1 MKIEYATDWQ
11 EVHSELRIQIQ
22 KIGYNPDLQRL
33 LNNITNMVTELSQ
46 LEVNARRT
54 KKTTYTDEKVTKIN
68 EAIDR
73 LEKILLIA
81 KLSY

>member
-11 EVHSELRIQIQ
+11 EVHSVLRLQIQ

-46 LEVNARRT
+46 LEVTVRRT
-54 KKTTYTDEKVTKIN
+54 HKTVYTDEKLAQIN

>member
-1 MKIEYATDWQ
+1 MKIEYAIDWH
-11 EVHSELRIQIQ
+11 EVHSELRLQIQ

-46 LEVNARRT
+46 LEVTARRT
-54 KKTTYTDEKVTKIN
+54 HKTTYTAEKVERIN

>member
-22 KIGYNPDLQRL
+22 KIGYNPDLLRL

>member
-1 MKIEYATDWQ
+1 MKIQYATDWH
-11 EVHSELRIQIQ
+11 EVHGMLRLQML

-46 LEVNARRT
+46 IEVTARRLNSDYVT
-54 KKTTYTDEKVTKIN
+54 AEKIAEIN
-68 EAIDR
+68 SAIDR

-81 KLSY
+81 QLSN

>member
-1 MKIEYATDWQ
+1 MKIEHAIDWQ
-11 EVHSELRIQIQ
+11 EVHSVLRIQIQ

-46 LEVNARRT
+46 LEVTARRT
-54 KKTTYTDEKVTKIN
+54 HKTTYTDEKVAKIN

>member
-11 EVHSELRIQIQ
+11 EVHGELRIQIQ
-22 KIGYNPDLQRL
+22 KIGFNPDLQRL

-54 KKTTYTDEKVTKIN
+54 KKTTYTDEKVAKIN

-81 KLSY
+81 KLTY

>member
-11 EVHSELRIQIQ
+11 EVHSELRLQIQ

-46 LEVNARRT
+46 LEVTVRRT
-54 KKTTYTDEKVTKIN
+54 HKTVYTEEKLAKIN

-81 KLSY
+81 KLTY

>member
-1 MKIEYATDWQ
+1 MKIEHAIDWQ
-11 EVHSELRIQIQ
+11 EVHSALRIQIQ

-46 LEVNARRT
+46 LEVTARRT
-54 KKTTYTDEKVTKIN
+54 HKNTYTDEKVAKIN